1 MKRRSAKL
9 AIVCAAAALV
19 AAAGIAVLK
28 GQPAPPKVSR
38 TVLLKQDSTVPG
50 REVVM
55 AAVEIPPGATEGK
68 HTHPAEVYA
77 YVREGEIQLF
87 VEGQPVKTLKAGD
100 VFAIAPGQVHEGSNK
115 GPATAKL
122 TAVFFAEKGKPLTT
136 PVP

>member
-1 MKRRSAKL
+1 MKRMRARL
-9 AIVCAAAALV
+9 AMVCAAVALV
-19 AAAGIAVLK
+19 ATAGIAILK
-28 GQPAPPKVSR
+28 AQPAPKVSR

-55 AAVEIPPGATEGK
+55 AAVEIPPGGTEGK

-77 YVREGEIQLF
+77 YVREGELQLF
-87 VEGQPVKTLKAGD
+87 VEGQPIKTLKAGD

-115 GPATAKL
+115 GPATVKL

-136 PVP
+136 PVQ